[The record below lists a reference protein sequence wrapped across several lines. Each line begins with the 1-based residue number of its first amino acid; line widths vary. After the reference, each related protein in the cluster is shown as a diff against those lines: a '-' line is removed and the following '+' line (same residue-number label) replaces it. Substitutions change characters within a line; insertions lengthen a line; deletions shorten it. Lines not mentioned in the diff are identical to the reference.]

1 MFTGIITHLG
11 TVRALEPHPEQDTA
25 LLVLDA
31 GGALEGLP
39 AGGSL
44 AVDGVCLTALRSGE
58 DDDGLFRADL
68 MGQTLSMTSLG
79 DRRPGDRVNL
89 ERCLLPS
96 DRLDGHLVQGHVD
109 GVGRVLSVTEHGAWT
124 TLRIGLPAALARYVP
139 AQGAI
144 AVQGVSLTV
153 SDASTPAPD
162 GAGEHWFEVGVIPA
176 TLRATTL
183 GGLAPGDLVNLET
196 DVMARYAERL
206 ALIPAAPAAGAPTVQ
221 EDTHE

>member
-1 MFTGIITHLG
+1 MFTGIITHVG
-11 TVRALEPHPEQDTA
+11 TVRAVEPHPEQDTA

-31 GGALEGLP
+31 AGALDGLP

-58 DDDGLFRADL
+58 EADGLFRADL
-68 MGQTLSMTSLG
+68 MGQTLRMTSLG

-89 ERCLLPS
+89 ERCLLPA

-109 GVGRVLSVTEHGAWT
+109 GVGEVLSVTGHGAWT
-124 TLRIGLPAALARYVP
+124 TLRIGLPADLARYVP

-153 SDASTPAPD
+153 SDASAPE
-162 GAGEHWFEVGVIPA
+162 AGEHWFEIGVIPA

-183 GGLAPGDLVNLET
+183 GTLAPGDRVNLET

-206 ALIPAAPAAGAPTVQ
+206 ALIPAQAPAAQ